1 MQDGRWKLA
10 TSIDCTVSIIVKKEK
25 IKPLILMA
33 FTSFLLVYPHIV
45 NSQSLRDFFSNSTEL
60 SRDDL
65 PETGDE
71 TQEMSFNEVICQ
83 DKELFP
89 KKLYSKKYKTFVEC
103 KYSLDRIQQASY
115 IDLTFRIRWDND
127 RLDLYRTNK
136 REIFICDQEQMSVYE
151 HNEKKDPDWWMIV
164 RNSLEFIECEN
175 EISVVPID

>member
-1 MQDGRWKLA
+1 MKFLQKIWIVSLLLA
-10 TSIDCTVSIIVKKEK
+10 L
-25 IKPLILMA
+25 PN
-33 FTSFLLVYPHIV
+33 FVY
-45 NSQSLRDFFSNSTEL
+45 SQSLREFFSNRTEVN
-60 SRDDL
+60 RDDF
-65 PETGDE
+65 PDSTDVTGE
-71 TQEMSFNEVICQ
+71 LSFNEVICQ

-103 KYSLDRIQQASY
+103 KYNLDRIQEASY

>member
-1 MQDGRWKLA
+1 MV
-10 TSIDCTVSIIVKKEK
+10 CVVS
-25 IKPLILMA
+25 LILFSPA
-33 FTSFLLVYPHIV
+33 LVY
-45 NSQSLRDFFSNSTEL
+45 SQSLREFFSNRTEL
-60 SRDDL
+60 NRDDL
-65 PETGDE
+65 PDSTDGTEE
-71 TQEMSFNEVICQ
+71 FSFDEVICK

-103 KYSLDRIQQASY
+103 KYSLDRIQEASY

-151 HNEKKDPDWWMIV
+151 HNEKKDPDWWMIA

-175 EISVVPID
+175 EISVETID